1 VRHLAR
7 WWAPLVLL
15 ACAAAAEWLRQP
27 SPLWVLGAVLAGIG
41 AAAALRP
48 WSSWRRRSL
57 VAALVGLG
65 FGLGAAHWQLRTVET
80 AWEAKRSATVESAS
94 RELRRSLRRAYRA
107 VRGLAAAAAEPVDTN
122 RETGFRQLAQAVPIW
137 GPEMGI
143 ALLDSATD
151 APWAWAGHHRLP
163 PTADGDSI
171 GVRTT
176 GYYVVLEA
184 RRHSRA
190 GRVAVASVLLWAHAS
205 VPERDRSLAEML
217 RRKTDVSL
225 VFYPPGAAPNQPD
238 IFDYEEPTTRGSR
251 LLFSVLPVPPEQG
264 VARELVF
271 ERGSRVVV
279 WLVLLTLTLAFS
291 LAPRPLERYLILAF
305 GVWLSAR
312 APIGA
317 ALGARAL
324 FSPATFFRPLLGPLS
339 SSAGV
344 LALTGFLFT
353 LAGVWLWRRRGERRW
368 YGVAMAAALLVA
380 SPSLVIA
387 LARGITPP
395 ARGAPPGLWL
405 SWEVTLLF
413 AASAP
418 IVLATAL
425 FRGTAPTA
433 ERWRVRAGVAIA
445 LAVSIVGVFGWSPD
459 GWPDWYPFLW
469 VPALLL
475 VALPAPRSATIL
487 GIGLVAGSS
496 AALATWG
503 AELAGRMQVAQ
514 RDVARLGE
522 EPDPLAVPLLEGFGE
537 AIRRG
542 APPGTPSQMYALW
555 GESQLGDQSYPAHLA
570 LWSREGTLKEELP
583 LDSLDI
589 PLPLLSSMVRS
600 LPAGQHQR
608 VTPLRRVP
616 GVHYVLLVRTG
627 SASVMTVAV
636 GPRSRLVPP
645 GRLGRLLDPERR
657 EATPYRLALSPP
669 GPVAADDDSL
679 RWRREGWALRAER
692 RLTLPAGPRE
702 IRAEIDLRGPLPVFV
717 RGVLV
722 VLFDAGVL
730 ALAWLLAE
738 YVAGV
743 PPPPP
748 RWRSLAQSFRFRLAV
763 TLAAFFIL
771 PAVGFS
777 IWGFVRLAA
786 EAERSRDL
794 LITQTLRDAQLG
806 APGLERARGAQVED
820 QLRDLSRRID
830 ADLALYR
837 GGVLVATSAPVLQDL
852 GVVGELMDPV
862 AFRSFALRGQL
873 ELTRE
878 GPMPELRERIGF
890 RVVQPGTPTSL
901 GVLATPQ
908 VADDSS
914 LGARQLDLGLVLLL
928 ATIIGVVAALAGA
941 RRAALA
947 LSRPVSE
954 LRRSAIALGKGQPMP
969 AHSANPP
976 LEFEPVFGAFERMAA
991 DIRSSQN
998 ALEEARRRTAT
1009 VLATVATGV
1018 VGLDQDG
1025 RVIIANR
1032 QAVDL
1037 LGVPLAEGD
1046 LLLEYLGAEWGTL
1059 VEAVRRFLAAP
1070 VGAADAGAELTV
1082 GGRRLTLQLASLGPD
1097 LRGAVLALN
1106 DVTDLSRAERVL
1118 AWGEMARQVAHEIKN
1133 PLTPLRLGIQHLR
1146 RVWQDGREDFGGAL
1160 EETAA
1165 RILAEIDRLDT
1176 IARAFS
1182 RFAAPA
1188 LAQDPVEPVD
1198 LAAIAGEVVHLY
1210 QLAGE
1215 GAVATVRLEVAGAAW
1230 GQSRRDELKEVLVNL
1245 LENARNAGAR
1255 TITVEVSA
1263 GCVEVRDDG
1272 SGIPP
1277 NLLPRIFEPR
1287 FSTTTSGSGLGLA
1300 IVRRL
1305 VESWGGVV
1313 EVDSVVGR
1321 GTTAAVRFATTGVP
1335 APAAEQD

>member
-7 WWAPLVLL
+7 WWAVLVLL
-15 ACAAAAEWLRQP
+15 LGGVAAEWLRRP
-27 SPLWVLGAVLAGIG
+27 SIVWVAVAGLVG
-41 AAAALRP
+41 AAAFIALRP
-48 WSSWRRRSL
+48 WYGWRRLALAVAVAGL
-57 VAALVGLG
+57 VVGLA
-65 FGLGAAHWQLRTVET
+65 AAHWRLRTVET
-80 AWEAKRSATVESAS
+80 AWEGKRGAMVESAS
-94 RELRRSLRRAYRA
+94 TALRRSLHRAYRA
-107 VRGLAAAAAEPVDTN
+107 VQRLALAGAEAADTN
-122 RETGFRQLAQAVPIW
+122 RETAFRRLAQALPAF
-137 GPEMGI
+137 GPEMG
-143 ALLDSATD
+143 LTVLDPSTD
-151 APWAWAGHHRLP
+151 VAWAWAGHHRLP
-163 PTADGDSI
+163 PSGVGDSI
-171 GVRTT
+171 AVRTT

-184 RRHSRA
+184 RRHSRG
-190 GRVAVASVLLWAHAS
+190 GRVAVASVLVWAHAS
-205 VPERDRSLAEML
+205 VPERDRSLAEII
-217 RRKTDVSL
+217 RRRTDVSL
-225 VFYPPGAAPNQPD
+225 VFYSPGAAPNNPD
-238 IFDYEEPTTRGSR
+238 LFDYEEPTTRGSR

-264 VARELVF
+264 VARELAF
-271 ERGSRVVV
+271 ERGSRVVT
-279 WLVLLTLTLAFS
+279 WLVLLTLVLAFS

-305 GVWLSAR
+305 VVWLSAR

-344 LALTGFLFT
+344 LALTGFLLT
-353 LAGVWLWRRRGERRW
+353 LGGVWLWRRRPGRRW
-368 YGVAMAAALLVA
+368 YGVAAGAALLMA

-405 SWEVTLLF
+405 TWELTLLF

-425 FRGTAPTA
+425 FRGTAQATD
-433 ERWRVRAGVAIA
+433 RWRVRAGVAIA
-445 LAVSIVGVFGWSPD
+445 FLVSIVGVFGWSPE

-475 VALPAPRSATIL
+475 VALPAPRSATVL

-514 RDVARLGE
+514 RDVTRLGE

-537 AIRRG
+537 GVRRG
-542 APPGTPSQMYALW
+542 PPPATASQMYALW
-555 GESQLGDQSYPAHLA
+555 SQSQLGDQSYPGHLA
-570 LWSREGTLKEELP
+570 LWTRDGTLKEELP
-583 LDSLDI
+583 LDSLDV
-589 PLPLLSSMVRS
+589 PLPLLASMVRGMT
-600 LPAGQHQR
+600 PTQTQR

-627 SASVMTVAV
+627 SNAVMTVAV

-645 GRLGRLLDPERR
+645 GRLGRLLDPDRR
-657 EATPYRLALSPP
+657 ESSLYRLALAPP
-669 GPVAADDDSL
+669 GPTMADQDDSL

-692 RLTLPAGPRE
+692 GLPLSGARRE

-722 VLFDAGVL
+722 VLFDAGLL

-738 YVAGV
+738 FVAGV
-743 PPPPP
+743 PPTLP

-763 TLAAFFIL
+763 TLAGFFIL
-771 PAVGFS
+771 PAAGFS

-806 APGLERARGAQVED
+806 APGLERARGPQMED
-820 QLRDLSRRID
+820 QLRELSRRID

-837 GGVLVATSAPVLQDL
+837 GGALVATSAPVLQDL
-852 GVVGELMDPV
+852 GVVGQLMDPL
-862 AFRSFALRGQL
+862 AFRRLALGGQL
-873 ELTRE
+873 ELTRD
-878 GPMPELRERIGF
+878 GPMPELGERVGF
-890 RVVQPGTPTSL
+890 RVVQPGAPATV

-914 LGARQLDLGLVLLL
+914 LGARQLDLALVLLL

-991 DIRSSQN
+991 DIRSSQE

-1018 VGLDQDG
+1018 VGLDQEG

-1037 LGVPLAEGD
+1037 LGAPLAEGD
-1046 LLLEYLGAEWGTL
+1046 LLLERLAPEWSTMAD
-1059 VEAVRRFLAAP
+1059 AVRGFLVAPAA
-1070 VGAADAGAELTV
+1070 AEADAELTV

-1097 LRGAVLALN
+1097 LSGAVLALN

-1133 PLTPLRLGIQHLR
+1133 PLTPMRLGIQHLR
-1146 RVWQDGREDFGGAL
+1146 RVWRDRRGDFAGAL

-1165 RILAEIDRLDT
+1165 RILGEIDRLDT

-1188 LAQDPVEPVD
+1188 LAQDPLEPID
-1198 LAAIAGEVVHLY
+1198 LAAVAGEVVQLY

-1215 GAVATVRLEVAGAAW
+1215 GAAAAVRLEASGPAW
-1230 GQSRRDELKEVLVNL
+1230 GDARRDELKEVLVNL

-1255 TITVEVSA
+1255 TVVVTVGP

-1277 NLLPRIFEPR
+1277 HLLPRIFEPR

-1305 VESWGGVV
+1305 VESWGGTV
-1313 EVDSVVGR
+1313 EVDSGVGW
-1321 GTTAAVRFATTGVP
+1321 GTTVMVRLTIAAA
-1335 APAAEQD
+1335 AYAAEQG

>member
-1 VRHLAR
+1 MKHLAR
-7 WWAPLVLL
+7 WWALLVLL
-15 ACAAAAEWLRQP
+15 ICAAAAEWLRQP
-27 SPLWVLGAVLAGIG
+27 SPLWVAGAVLAGIG

-48 WSSWRRRSL
+48 WSNWRRRLL
-57 VAALVGLG
+57 VAALAGLAL
-65 FGLGAAHWQLRTVET
+65 GLGAAHWQLRTVET
-80 AWEAKRSATVESAS
+80 AWETKRSATVESAS
-94 RELRRSLRRAYRA
+94 RELRRGLRRAYRA
-107 VRGLAAAAAEPVDTN
+107 VQRLAAAGAEVVDTD
-122 RETGFRQLAQAVPIW
+122 REAAFRQLGQAVPIW
-137 GPEMGI
+137 GPETGV
-143 ALLDSATD
+143 ALLDTATD
-151 APWAWAGHHRLP
+151 VPWAWAGHQRLP
-163 PTADGDSI
+163 PTAAGDSI
-171 GVRTT
+171 AVRTT

-184 RRHSRA
+184 RRHSPS
-190 GRVAVASVLLWAHAS
+190 GRVAVASLLVWAHAS

-225 VFYPPGAAPNQPD
+225 VFYPPGAAPNKPD

-279 WLVLLTLTLAFS
+279 WLMLLTLALAFS

-353 LAGVWLWRRRGERRW
+353 LAGVWLWRRRAERRW
-368 YGVAMAAALLVA
+368 YGVATAAALLVA

-425 FRGTAPTA
+425 FRGTAQTA
-433 ERWRVRAGVAIA
+433 ERWRVRAGVALA
-445 LAVSIVGVFGWSPD
+445 LVVSIVGVFGWSPD

-555 GESQLGDQSYPAHLA
+555 RESQLGDQSYPAHLA
-570 LWSREGTLKEELP
+570 LWTREGTLKEELP
-583 LDSLDI
+583 LDSLDM
-589 PLPLLSSMVRS
+589 PLPLLSSMVRG
-600 LPAGQHQR
+600 LPAGQNQR
-608 VTPLRRVP
+608 VTPVRRVP

-627 SASVMTVAV
+627 AAAVMTVAV
-636 GPRSRLVPP
+636 APRSRLVPP

-669 GPVAADDDSL
+669 GSVSADDDSL
-679 RWRREGWALRAER
+679 HWRREGWALRAER
-692 RLTLPAGPRE
+692 RLALPAAARE

-748 RWRSLAQSFRFRLAV
+748 RWRSLSRSFRFRLAV

-806 APGLERARGAQVED
+806 APGLERARGGQVED
-820 QLRDLSRRID
+820 QLRELSRRID

-837 GGVLVATSAPVLQDL
+837 GGALIATSAPVLQDL
-852 GVVGELMDPV
+852 GVVGQLMDPV

-873 ELTRE
+873 EVTRD

-890 RVVQPGTPTSL
+890 RVVQPGTPASL

-954 LRRSAIALGKGQPMP
+954 LRRSAIALGKGQSMP

-991 DIRSSQN
+991 DIRSSQD

-1046 LLLEYLGAEWGTL
+1046 LLLECLGAEWSTL
-1059 VEAVRRFLAAP
+1059 AAAVRRFLAAA
-1070 VGAADAGAELTV
+1070 GGADAGAELTV

-1133 PLTPLRLGIQHLR
+1133 PLTPMRLGVQHLR
-1146 RVWQDGREDFGGAL
+1146 RVWRDGRDDFGGAL

-1198 LAAIAGEVVHLY
+1198 LAAVAGEVVQLY

-1215 GAVATVRLEVAGAAW
+1215 AAVATVRLVVNGAAS

-1255 TITVEVSA
+1255 TIVVDVSA

-1277 NLLPRIFEPR
+1277 HLLPRIFEPR

-1305 VESWGGVV
+1305 VESWGGSV

-1321 GTTAAVRFATTGVP
+1321 GTTATVRFAGAELP
-1335 APAAEQD
+1335 APAAGQD